1 MAISI
6 MWDPVI
12 FHVGLI
18 MGKTKRKNKL
28 IKKLNINRTDKISK
42 WVKKSEDDIM
52 LKAYRFE
59 LQSPKK
65 KIDWNNPYEQTDLDY
80 NLVGWEQGLP

>member
-1 MAISI
+1 
-6 MWDPVI
+6 
-12 FHVGLI
+12 
-18 MGKTKRKNKL
+18 MGKTKRKNKMN
-28 IKKLNINRTDKISK
+28 KKLNANKPDKTSK
-42 WVKKSEDDIM
+42 SVKEIEQDDN

-65 KIDWNNPYEQTDLDY
+65 KIDWDNPYAQTDLDY